1 MDQFHSRVREI
12 IDTLPLPLGDQ
23 GQLDPPT
30 LLFSPDA
37 KKEWIQHFNKI
48 ESALE
53 SGGIFADIP
62 DFASKFG
69 EQAARI
75 SGVLHIFENGPIG
88 RIGLETMQRA
98 IRIALW
104 HIWEANLIFT
114 TSTLP
119 QEFKDAILLMGWIL
133 TRCQKSQ
140 ELQLTQVSIL
150 QEGPNR
156 LRDKKR
162 RDAALNVLEEYQIL
176 RLKTVNRIKLIK
188 VNPALIN

>member
-1 MDQFHSRVREI
+1 MK
-12 IDTLPLPLGDQ
+12 P
-23 GQLDPPT
+23 
-30 LLFSPDA
+30 
-37 KKEWIQHFNKI
+37 K
-48 ESALE
+48 
-53 SGGIFADIP
+53 GIFSDIP

-98 IRIALW
+98 IRIAIW

-114 TSTLP
+114 TTALP
-119 QEFKDAILLMGWIL
+119 PEFKDAILLLEWIMSQFQKSL
-133 TRCQKSQ
+133 KSQ

-188 VNPALIN
+188 VNPIIP